1 MTRLIIALLATSLI
15 TGTAFAQDDTD
26 NRRKMDR
33 RGPPEAALQAC
44 VSSVQGDP
52 CSFEGRGDEVVE
64 GTCEAPDDKPLACR
78 PEGGKR
84 EKLHDVK

>member
-1 MTRLIIALLATSLI
+1 MTRLIIALLATTLL

-26 NRRKMDR
+26 NKRKMDR
-33 RGPPEAALQAC
+33 RGPPEVALQAC
-44 VSSVQGDP
+44 ASSVQGDP
-52 CSFEGRGDEVVE
+52 CSFEGRRDNIVE

-84 EKLHDVK
+84 KELHDVE

>member
-1 MTRLIIALLATSLI
+1 M
-15 TGTAFAQDDTD
+15 TGTAYAQNDTD
-26 NRRKMDR
+26 SKRKNDR

-44 VSSVQGDP
+44 ASAVQNDP
-52 CSFEGRGDEVVE
+52 CSSEGRRDEIIE

-84 EKLHDVK
+84 KKLHDVE